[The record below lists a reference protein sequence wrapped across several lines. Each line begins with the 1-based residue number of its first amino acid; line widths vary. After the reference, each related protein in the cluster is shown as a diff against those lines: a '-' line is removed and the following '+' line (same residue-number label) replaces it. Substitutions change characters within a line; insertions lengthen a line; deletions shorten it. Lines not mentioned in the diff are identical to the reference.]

1 MAVTQDQQHA
11 QLRHAHGNR
20 RVVQHGRASTTSSI
34 AQAVVLKH
42 NELFFLC
49 DPDGDVPLNES
60 HGLGL
65 YYHDCRYLN
74 GYELRL
80 GTMPADVLATSA
92 GAGFW
97 ATFELTNPDLQSETG
112 HVVEKE
118 RIAIRWERT
127 LDDETCALHES
138 IALTNFGVDAVQVP
152 LTIRLRSAFD
162 SLFEVRGAQPTQRG
176 TLHRPRWNGS
186 TLEFRYDGADH
197 IRRTLTAAFE
207 PAADST
213 DGATASYNVAI
224 DPQGTTTICLTLQ
237 VHETTGAEHPK
248 ASRVETGRVEGRRRA
263 VQESS
268 NRWVE
273 SATRVHTDS
282 TRLSRV
288 IDRSLRD
295 LHLLRTTLDNGQYFA
310 AGVPWYV
317 TLFGRDSIITALEAL
332 AFMPDRAED
341 TVRLLASYQG
351 THDDAWRDEAPG
363 KIMHELRFGEMAHLG
378 EIPQTP
384 YYGSIDSTPLF
395 LILLA
400 RHAAWTGR
408 LDLFTDVKPHVEAAL
423 NWIDD
428 TLAHVGTGYLAYET
442 SSSKGLANQGW
453 KDSGDSIVNQDGS
466 LATPPIALVEVQGYV
481 YLAKRGVADLYRR
494 TGDEGIADRLM
505 SEAEGLRERFER
517 DFWRDDLGTY
527 ALALQKDSR
536 PATVVS
542 SNPGQALWTGIA
554 SPDRG
559 TKTVRR
565 LMQEDMFS
573 GWGIRTLS
581 AQERRYN
588 PVGYHDGTVWPHDN
602 AIAMAGFRR
611 YGCTDDAIR
620 VMSGIL
626 DAATHFDHHR
636 LPEVFAGFSR
646 HEFPVPVHYPV
657 ACHPQAWA
665 AGAVPFMLES
675 ALGLEADAFGG
686 RLRVSSPVLPEDV
699 QVLSI
704 DRLRVGNATARIV
717 FHRDAHGSV
726 TVDDVKTSGHLD
738 VNVE

>member
-1 MAVTQDQQHA
+1 MTVTQDPQQA
-11 QLRHAHGNR
+11 EIRHAHGNR

-49 DPDGDVPLNES
+49 DPDGDVPLNDA

-80 GTMPADVLATSA
+80 GDAPADVLATSA
-92 GAGFW
+92 GAGVW
-97 ATFELTNPDLQSETG
+97 ATFELTNPDLQSEDG
-112 HVVEKE
+112 HLVEKE
-118 RIAIRWERT
+118 RIAIKWERT
-127 LDDETCALHES
+127 LDDEACALHET
-138 IALTNFGVDAVQVP
+138 IALTNHSVDAVHVP
-152 LTIRLRSAFD
+152 VTIRLRTVFD
-162 SLFEVRGAQPTQRG
+162 SLFEVRGAQSEKRG
-176 TLHRPRWNGS
+176 RLHKPRWSGS
-186 TLEFRYDGADH
+186 TLEFRYDGADR
-197 IRRTLTAAFE
+197 IQRTLTAAFD
-207 PAADST
+207 PAPNGT
-213 DGATASYNVAI
+213 DGGTASYDLAI
-224 DPQGTTTICLTLQ
+224 DSQGSATICLSLQ
-237 VHETTGAEHPK
+237 VHETTREERPK
-248 ASRVETGRVEGRRRA
+248 VSRVNTHRVEGKRRA

-295 LHLLRTTLDNGQYFA
+295 LHLLRTTLANGQYFA

-351 THDDAWRDEAPG
+351 THDDAWRDEGPG
-363 KIMHELRFGEMAHLG
+363 KIMHELRLGEMAHLN

-408 LDLFTDVKPHVEAAL
+408 LDLFTAVRPHVDAAL

-428 TLAHVGTGYLAYET
+428 TIAQVGTGYLAYET
-442 SSSKGLANQGW
+442 SSTKGLANQGW
-453 KDSGDSIVNQDGS
+453 KDSGDSIVNDDGT

-481 YLAKRGVADLYRR
+481 YLAKRDIAELYRR
-494 TGDEGIADRLM
+494 TGHDGIADRLRN
-505 SEAEGLRERFER
+505 EAEGLRERFER
-517 DFWRDDLGTY
+517 DFWRDDVGTY
-527 ALALQKDSR
+527 ALALQKDHR
-536 PATVVS
+536 PAAVVS

-554 SPDRG
+554 SPDRAK
-559 TKTVRR
+559 KTARR
-565 LMQEDMFS
+565 LMQDDMFS

-581 AQERRYN
+581 ERERRYN

-602 AIAMAGFRR
+602 AIVMAGFRR
-611 YGCTDDAIR
+611 YGCTDDALR

-626 DAATHFDHHR
+626 DAAAHFEHHR

-646 HEFPVPVHYPV
+646 HEFTVPVHYPV

-675 ALGLEADAFGG
+675 ALGLDADGFAR
-686 RLRVSSPVLPEDV
+686 RLHVSSPVLPDDV
-699 QVLSI
+699 QTLSI
-704 DRLRVGNATARIV
+704 DGLRVGNATARLT
-717 FHRDAHGSV
+717 FRRDARGVV
-726 TVDDVKTSGHLD
+726 TVDDVKTTGHLD
-738 VNVE
+738 VTVD